1 MSLHDSDAYDP
12 ENRFTRTTLLDC
24 GDNSCAFVRPEARKG
39 MRTNGGC
46 RCLAD
51 YVPSKLA
58 SRINVTFQLAMRELR
73 EANANLALLRKE
85 VALLHLSNNTE
96 RFNGLEAENAELRA
110 MLDDVTKGHTQR
122 GLSDYAGKLEY
133 LAVEKMRLERENAEL
148 RDTSPTTV
156 CMRCGKQV
164 RAPGI
169 HTCSSGKV
177 SDPQ

>member
-1 MSLHDSDAYDP
+1 MPLHDSDYDP
-12 ENRFTRTTLLDC
+12 ENRFTRAMPLDC
-24 GDNSCAFVRPEARKG
+24 GDNSCVFVRPEACKG

-46 RCLAD
+46 RCLAG

-73 EANANLALLRKE
+73 EAQKNLALLRKE
-85 VALLHLSNNTE
+85 VALMHLSNNTE
-96 RFNGLEAENAELRA
+96 RIAELEAENAEYRT

-169 HTCSSGKV
+169 HTCSTAK
-177 SDPQ
+177 DQKP